1 MKLKDLDIIYEDED
15 IFVINKPSGLVVN
28 ISDTAPDTTLQSII
42 MNSDKFSHLFEGLP
56 KDSVFYARGG
66 MAHRLDKD
74 TSGVI
79 LFAKNDEVLSNL
91 MDEFRNREVDKE
103 YIALIYGKLEEE
115 IVEIDAPLGRNPQN
129 RVKMA
134 ITEPGRPSL
143 TIIETIKDVS
153 MEDIHFTLV
162 RAKPVTGRT
171 HQIRVHLAA
180 LNHPVVGDS
189 LYAGRKQNEITK
201 DKYGRLMLHA
211 HKLMI
216 RHPRNGKMMT
226 FEAPLPKPLSYKV

>member
-1 MKLKDLDIIYEDED
+1 MDLNDLNIIYEDKH

-28 ISDTAPDTTLQSII
+28 KSNTTKNKTLQEII
-42 MNSDKFSHLFEGLP
+42 MESDKFSNLFDGISE
-56 KDSVFYARGG
+56 DSIFWKRGG
-66 MAHRLDKD
+66 MAHRIDKD

-79 LFAKNDEVLSNL
+79 LFAKNQKALISL
-91 MDEFRNREVDKE
+91 MDEFKNRRVDKE
-103 YIALIYGKLEEE
+103 YVALVYGEISEE
-115 IVEIDAPLGRNPQN
+115 IIEIDAPLGRNPVN

-134 ITEPGRPSL
+134 VTEPGRPSL
-143 TIIETIKDVS
+143 TIIERIKDVS
-153 MEDIHFTLV
+153 MENIHFTLV

-171 HQIRVHLAA
+171 HQIRVHLTA

-189 LYAGRKQNEITK
+189 LYAGKKRNEITK

-211 HKLMI
+211 HKLTI
-216 RHPRNGKMMT
+216 KHPKDGKKVT